1 MSTII
6 DSNADVRATLAS
18 SVLSPTN
25 TKNRALRNVFSAGK
39 KKVTNR
45 KKLFIEAKHVM
56 RKASATN
63 QILKSESTTPNIKR
77 VVSANGRSNR
87 KIERSLKTHVE
98 AYLNLDESRNMV

>member
-6 DSNADVRATLAS
+6 DSNANVGETLTS
-18 SVLSPTN
+18 SVLNPTN
-25 TKNRALRNVFSAGK
+25 NKNRALRNVFSAGK

-63 QILKSESTTPNIKR
+63 KILKSEPTSPNIKS

-98 AYLNLDESRNMV
+98 AYMNLDESRNMV